1 MSKYCFVYK
10 TNDSQQT
17 FHRFPTDKEK
27 LQVWCDALE
36 LDPLS
41 LKKYS
46 FICSANFSKAQ
57 IIKKPQ
63 WRTCLRPDAIPD
75 VQAVRSID
83 HETQGIDILMDLTPQ
98 NSPNRNLV
106 LSEMSSSASSTTRF
120 SEVMTIEPSK
130 KRSPSSST
138 SSAPEKVDAMRNLML
153 ICLK

>member
-10 TNDSQQT
+10 TNDSQQK

-27 LQVWCDALE
+27 L
-36 LDPLS
+36 
-41 LKKYS
+41 
-46 FICSANFSKAQ
+46 Q

-75 VQAVRSID
+75 VQEVKSID
-83 HETQGIDILMDLTPQ
+83 HETQEIDILMDWTTQ

-106 LSEMSSSASSTTRF
+106 LSEISSSASSTTRF
-120 SEVMTIEPSK
+120 SEVMTIETSK

-138 SSAPEKVDAMRNLML
+138 SSAPEKVDAMRNLDADLFKMRSPASSTTSTAAPEMVDAM
-153 ICLK
+153 KN